1 MVLAGEYEDVRR
13 FIHALETAPEFILV
27 EEVVLS
33 HGNETKRGSCSRSG
47 CRRTIGTRRGR
58 RRNPGHEEASGRD
71 ALRRRRGGPVPVPDM
86 KKRPGV
92 MRPLRARV
100 RSGSGYSFVELL
112 VVTAIVLVLASAVM
126 PLTRVTMQR
135 QREAELRRG
144 LREMRTAIDRY
155 KDAVD
160 FGVIGGF
167 DVEAGNEGYPPS
179 LEVLVEGVEVL
190 NDASGR
196 RMRFLRRI
204 PFESDDA
211 EPGVGAAFV

>member
-1 MVLAGEYEDVRR
+1 MR
-13 FIHALETAPEFILV
+13 
-27 EEVVLS
+27 
-33 HGNETKRGSCSRSG
+33 KR
-47 CRRTIGTRRGR
+47 T
-58 RRNPGHEEASGRD
+58 
-71 ALRRRRGGPVPVPDM
+71 
-86 KKRPGV
+86 GV
-92 MRPLRARV
+92 MHPLRA
-100 RSGSGYSFVELL
+100 SAWGGSGYSFVELL
-112 VVTAIVLVLASAVM
+112 VVTAILLVLASAVM

-179 LEVLVEGVEVL
+179 LDVLVEGVEVL

-196 RMRFLRRI
+196 RLRFLRRI
-204 PFESDDA
+204 PFDPMTQSREWGLRSYEDDPDSRRWSGDNVYDVYTQSRA
-211 EPGVGAAFV
+211 SALDGTAYDEW